1 MKPLG
6 DVDFYVGKS
15 LKTLGTEQAGCERA
29 DLCDHSKSIE
39 IYRESIQKEDIFK
52 DILKCE
58 IDSRLSVQGCR
69 KTEQKP
75 QFGYFYKHGQGGGR
89 GRVFGVLDKES
100 EVKKDDWEKGWDA
113 DW

>member
-39 IYRESIQKEDIFK
+39 IYRESIQKEDIFN
-52 DILKCE
+52 DILECE
-58 IDSRLSVQGCR
+58 IDSELRVQGCR
-69 KTEQKP
+69 ETERKP
-75 QFGYFYKHGQGGGR
+75 QFGYFYKHSQGGGR
-89 GRVFGVLDKES
+89 GRVF
-100 EVKKDDWEKGWDA
+100 
-113 DW
+113 